1 MQRDLKLLLELQEID
16 EQLAELESS
25 KVYLPDMINNLE
37 REISG
42 CKQEVEDLE
51 QGLVSLERER
61 KRLELEIDVNQEELA
76 RSRKRMREIKT
87 NKEYDALTAQIS
99 HVKDKISENEEALIQ
114 VLEQLEVTAGQLK
127 EVQEKCGGME
137 KSHLSQLGGLRG
149 ELDSIEDK
157 IKSRQ
162 TQRRNVASHV
172 SRRVM
177 SVYERVR
184 RGKRGAAVVMIKKRS
199 CGGCF
204 KQVPPQRI
212 QEIKKG
218 DRIYACDNCGRIL
231 VWSEEEQ

>member
-1 MQRDLKLLLELQEID
+1 MQRDLKLLLELQEMD

-25 KVYLPDMINNLE
+25 KVYLPDMINSLE
-37 REISG
+37 TEVSE
-42 CKQEVEDLE
+42 CKKELEDLE
-51 QGLVSLERER
+51 QSLVSLERER
-61 KRLELEIDVNQEELA
+61 KRLELEADVNQEELA
-76 RSRKRMREIKT
+76 RSRGRMREIKT

-99 HVKDKISENEEALIQ
+99 HVKERISENEETLIQ
-114 VLEQLEVTAGQLK
+114 VMEQLDVTGEQLK

-137 KSHLSQLGGLRG
+137 KSHLSQLEGLRK
-149 ELDSIEDK
+149 ELNSIEDK
-157 IKSRQ
+157 ITSRK
-162 TQRRNVASHV
+162 TQRQNVASHV

-177 SVYERVR
+177 SIYERVR

>member
-37 REISG
+37 REVSG

-137 KSHLSQLGGLRG
+137 KSHLSQLVGLRK

-162 TQRRNVASHV
+162 TQRQNVASHV

-212 QEIKKG
+212 QEMKKG